1 MKTSLVTGGAGF
13 IGSWLCDDLIEKG
26 HKVICVDNLI
36 TARKENVK
44 YLKKKGTYFINHD
57 ISKPLSMN
65 GQIDYI
71 FHLASPASPK
81 DFSKIPVEIMLANSL
96 GTLNALEIAKNKNS
110 RFLLA
115 STSEIY
121 GNPLKHPQTEDYY
134 GNVNPVGPRA
144 CYDESKRF
152 AEALTMSYSKKHKI
166 NSVIVRIFNTYG
178 PRMRKDD
185 GRAIP
190 SFITNAL
197 GNKPIIIFGYGNQTR
212 SFCYVTD
219 LINGIVKAAFSKYQG
234 EIFNLGNPTE
244 MKISRVASIII
255 KLTNSNSKIIHK
267 KIMKDDPV
275 RRKPSITKAKR
286 MLKWQP
292 EVKFEEGIKETIEW
306 FKIFN

>member
-36 TARKENVK
+36 TARKKNVK
-44 YLKKKGTYFINHD
+44 YLKKKGADFINRD
-57 ISKPLSMN
+57 VTKPLDLK

-81 DFSKIPVEIMLANSL
+81 DFSKIPIEIMLANSL
-96 GTLNALEIAKNKNS
+96 GTLNVLDIAKSKNS
-110 RFLLA
+110 RFLFA
-115 STSEIY
+115 STSEVY

-152 AEALTMSYSKKHKI
+152 AEALTTSYRNQKGLD
-166 NSVIVRIFNTYG
+166 SVIVRIFNTYG

-190 SFITNAL
+190 SFITKAL
-197 GNKPIIIFGYGNQTR
+197 ENKPVSIFGNGNQTR

-219 LINGIVKAAFSKYQG
+219 LITGIEKAAFSKYSG
-234 EIFNLGNPTE
+234 DVFNLGNPKE
-244 MKISRVASIII
+244 LKIKNIAEIILEFTRS
-255 KLTNSNSKIIHK
+255 KSKIEFK
-267 KIMKDDPV
+267 KSMQDDPI
-275 RRKPSITKAKR
+275 RRKPDITKARK
-286 MLKWQP
+286 MLKWEP
-292 EVKFEEGIKETIEW
+292 KTKFQEGIRETIEW
-306 FKIFN
+306 FKSI